1 MKQAIGIM
9 GGTFDPI
16 HYGHLTAAEFARAEF
31 KLAKVLLMLAARPPH
46 KQEELILDEEHRL
59 EMLKLAIRDNKFL
72 EVSALELNRPGYSY
86 TIDTIRYFLD
96 NCPQKKIYFIMG
108 ADALFTLHTW
118 KEVDQLSRLC
128 NFIVV
133 TRPGYQLKKED
144 PQYDRLPPGF
154 WDNVSNLEI
163 PGFDFSSTEIRA
175 RVKQGKTIKYMVPPQ
190 VEQYIR
196 RHNIYKLGEEDA

>member
-59 EMLKLAIRDNKFL
+59 EMLKLAISDNKLL
-72 EVSALELNRPGYSY
+72 EVSTLELNRPGYSY

-96 NCPQKKIYFIMG
+96 HCPQKKIYFIMG
-108 ADALFTLHTW
+108 SDALFTLHTW
-118 KEVDQLSRLC
+118 KEVNQLSRLC

-133 TRPGYQLKKED
+133 TRPGYQLKKDD
-144 PQYDRLPPGF
+144 PQYARLPSDF

-163 PGFDFSSTEIRA
+163 PGFDFSSTDIRT

-196 RHNIYKLGEEDA
+196 RHGIYKLGEEDV